1 MGTTG
6 FTTGGNPGPVHLLAN
21 VYPLPSA
28 PAPDGSITG
37 WIWLTV
43 VLALVVA
50 CGVVLTSRR

>member
-1 MGTTG
+1 M
-6 FTTGGNPGPVHLLAN
+6 HLLAN

-28 PAPDGSITG
+28 PTPSGSIAG

-50 CGVVLTSRR
+50 CGVVLTSCR

>member
-1 MGTTG
+1 MY
-6 FTTGGNPGPVHLLAN
+6 LLAN

-28 PAPDGSITG
+28 PMPNGSIAG

-43 VLALVVA
+43 VLAVVVA

>member
-1 MGTTG
+1 MTTG
-6 FTTGGNPGPVHLLAN
+6 FTTAGNSGLVHLLAN

-28 PAPDGSITG
+28 PTPSGSIAG

>member
-1 MGTTG
+1 M
-6 FTTGGNPGPVHLLAN
+6 HLLAN

-28 PAPDGSITG
+28 PMPNGSIAG